1 MLFSCYFHFYI
12 FTQLL
17 ICRSHGG
24 VDPLREV
31 RPRGLRAASRW
42 KNTESGARSKDK
54 PLLLLN
60 AFDMFDSL
68 LHIFY
73 TPLPHVSSWEGSA
86 KGIILDATNFG
97 GCQATAT
104 IVRYC
109 LCIITYYEHIYDF
122 VIFKQGAR
130 LIHLGT
136 FSEGVL
142 LWHLCNIISQFFN
155 FGTSSL
161 APHSSSSLRLVPFTH
176 RHAANA
182 RLIPTAWFWIHLHEY
197 YQKLAC
203 TWLYH
208 GDLRLYKRRGNEGLC
223 SRYYDSPQPRL

>member
-1 MLFSCYFHFYI
+1 MLFPFLSHAFPFLYFHPTLVLSKPRWRGSSARGTTAWVEGSLSLEKHRVEQNQKINLSCFWI
-12 FTQLL
+12 LL
-17 ICRSHGG
+17 ICST
-24 VDPLREV
+24 P
-31 RPRGLRAASRW
+31 
-42 KNTESGARSKDK
+42 
-54 PLLLLN
+54 
-60 AFDMFDSL
+60 
-68 LHIFY
+68 FY
-73 TPLPHVSSWEGSA
+73 TPLPHVSSWEWSA

-109 LCIITYYEHIYDF
+109 LCIITCYEHIKDF
-122 VIFKQGAR
+122 VILKQGAR

-136 FSEGVL
+136 FSEGAL
-142 LWHLCNIISQFFN
+142 LWHLCNIISPVFN

-208 GDLRLYKRRGNEGLC
+208 GDLRLYKRNT
-223 SRYYDSPQPRL
+223 P